1 MWLCYYSSIPS
12 LVYWNNGWHT
22 QCDSLCN
29 NHYDAS
35 PFHLSNA
42 FLEFCFGALLVVLH
56 YNNTSIVP
64 STCITA
70 LLAKSAWIITG
81 ETPPSI
87 HYIVSTFAF
96 SHMLQLVVIL
106 LACNTLLLCWN
117 SFAAP
122 TAFGHWDS
130 LHGLLRGRGH
140 VANGTLYY
148 PWNDG
153 VGRLHTSLMSA

>member
-1 MWLCYYSSIPS
+1 MIRSVSI
-12 LVYWNNGWHT
+12 
-22 QCDSLCN
+22 
-29 NHYDAS
+29 
-35 PFHLSNA
+35 
-42 FLEFCFGALLVVLH
+42 
-56 YNNTSIVP
+56 
-64 STCITA
+64 ST
-70 LLAKSAWIITG
+70 
-81 ETPPSI
+81 
-87 HYIVSTFAF
+87 F

-130 LHGLLRGRGH
+130 LHGLLRWRGH

-153 VGRLHTSLMSA
+153 VGRLHISPMSA